1 MSPAALLRHHWA
13 QRPSIDIPLSLA
25 LVLALAVIVGA
36 AYSAIGSGSLHDV
49 LRSLGFG
56 RYNAI
61 EIEQRQQAADLA
73 ELDHIIR
80 GVIIDVATMTARSQ
94 VDHLETNERVA
105 KIAGD
110 FHSLRTD
117 MGALRIA
124 VTREPW
130 RKSVDHL
137 NTAVTGVRGDMVM
150 LRSSLDASELGN
162 RKDIATMT
170 RRIERL
176 EQAIMRGSGASLRNT
191 TLAQRL
197 RGTQPLGTADE
208 TSESLSLRSNAGAEE
223 KSGHLIDMTP
233 ARP

>member
-13 QRPSIDIPLSLA
+13 QRPSFDLPLSLA
-25 LVLALAVIVGA
+25 LVLAFAVIVGA
-36 AYSAIGSGSLHDV
+36 AYTAIGSGSLNDV
-49 LRSLGFG
+49 LRSLGFAH
-56 RYNAI
+56 YNAI
-61 EIEQRQQAADLA
+61 EIEQRQQAADIA
-73 ELDHIIR
+73 DLDRIIR

-94 VDHLETNERVA
+94 VDHMETNERVA
-105 KIAGD
+105 RLDGE

-130 RKSVDHL
+130 KKSVDHL

-176 EQAIMRGSGASLRNT
+176 EQALRGSGASLRGTT

-197 RGTQPLGTADE
+197 RGTQPVATEEA
-208 TSESLSLRSNAGAEE
+208 SEPLSLPGSGGMEE
-223 KSGHLIDMTP
+223 KTGHLIEMTP